1 MLNIFAFFSPFNSEE
16 KSPFFLKRYPFNW
29 KTPIGYFFAYLIQT
43 STVFAGTAIFV
54 CALIS
59 NIGFCTFG
67 ISFVEDIEEC
77 LQHLNDQ
84 VVSLQDKELSHGE
97 SIEMKTN
104 LATIIQL
111 HADAKELSIVQMCHF
126 HGYRQK
132 IKTIIYTFVCQF
144 FLRIF

>member
-1 MLNIFAFFSPFNSEE
+1 M
-16 KSPFFLKRYPFNW
+16 
-29 KTPIGYFFAYLIQT
+29 IQT

-77 LQHLNDQ
+77 LQQLNDQ
-84 VVSLQDKELSHGE
+84 VLSLQDKELSHGE

-126 HGYRQK
+126 HAYRQK
-132 IKTIIYTFVCQF
+132 IKKIIYTFV
-144 FLRIF
+144 